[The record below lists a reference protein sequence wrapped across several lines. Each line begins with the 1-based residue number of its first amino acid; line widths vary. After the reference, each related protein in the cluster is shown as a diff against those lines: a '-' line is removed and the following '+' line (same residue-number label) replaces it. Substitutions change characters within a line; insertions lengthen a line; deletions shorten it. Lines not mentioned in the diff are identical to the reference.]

1 MFDRSACTGIRVAA
15 DAHAD
20 MAALMALAELVRH
33 ALNDRFEPSNAPFSG
48 ATRLSRDEN
57 RGEVHATPDEADA
70 AGATPRT
77 AADRSVRGRTAEEDR
92 RLPAWSGLPRET
104 QAALTSLITRL
115 ILEHADKTRI
125 GPVTEVG
132 HDL

>member
-92 RLPAWSGLPRET
+92 RHAGVVR
-104 QAALTSLITRL
+104 AAEGDASS
-115 ILEHADKTRI
+115 ADQPDNTVDPGACRQDPDWP
-125 GPVTEVG
+125 GDGGRP
-132 HDL
+132 